1 MGFLN
6 KNMNGMTPKERYTQL
21 FNTAR
26 YNILAICAFTVL
38 NAIMCIAGSNT
49 YFLFSAAL
57 PYYLVYSGVTL
68 ANSAILTI
76 AIVFL
81 IVSMGAYVACFLLG
95 KKHVGWMIAA
105 LVMFAID
112 TVFFIYNFLLLI
124 ATDAAGAASSI
135 IDLVFH
141 AWALY
146 YFIAGVV
153 YFFKMKNAPEAELET
168 ETETNTVF
176 PAAAQDDVFTSGSG
190 ETKSEQ
196 SSDEIDEIV
205 AIEESEDNED
215 K

>member
-6 KNMNGMTPKERYTQL
+6 KNMNAMTPKERYTQL

-26 YNILAICAFTVL
+26 YNILIICAFTVL

-57 PYYLVYSGVTL
+57 PYYLVYSGVAL

-124 ATDAAGAASSI
+124 ATDTTGAASSI

-153 YFFKMKNAPEAELET
+153 YFFKMKNEPEAEP
-168 ETETNTVF
+168 ETNAAF

-190 ETKSEQ
+190 ETESEQ
-196 SSDEIDEIV
+196 SDDEIDESV
-205 AIEESEDNED
+205 AIEESENNED

>member
-26 YNILAICAFTVL
+26 YNILILCALTVL
-38 NAIMCIAGSNT
+38 NVILYLTGADS

-57 PYYLVYSGVTL
+57 PYHLVIIGAEA
-68 ANSAILTI
+68 ANSALLTI

-81 IVSMGAYVACFLLG
+81 IVSMGAYVACFILG

-112 TVFFIYNFLLLI
+112 TVYFIYIFFFAI
-124 ATDAAGAASSI
+124 ASSSDSNAFSYI
-135 IDLVFH
+135 FDLAFH
-141 AWALY
+141 AYALY

-153 YFFKMKNAPEAELET
+153 YFFKMKNAPEAE
-168 ETETNTVF
+168 TETNAAF
-176 PAAAQDDVFTSGSG
+176 PAAAQDDVFTSGSD
-190 ETKSEQ
+190 ETESEQ
-196 SSDEIDEIV
+196 SGDEIDEIV
-205 AIEESEDNED
+205 AIEESEDDED